1 MPFTLRI
8 LRRSAERT
16 KLTLETAIAEG
27 IVSRVRRTPTIV
39 TLRAPW
45 ADQATPG
52 DWFAVPAGRVAFR
65 VLEVLRTRIVCARY
79 SRADLPAGVKPLQ
92 WPEVQPHRAPP
103 PRSRVNRRDHLQR
116 LLRSGV
122 ITERQFAAAVR
133 LRDTIERALP
143 SLPTASLTTT
153 RSSHVI
159 GAAPVHDGHL
169 HARRSV
175 ERAIAA
181 IGPDKA
187 SALHSVVINN
197 QSIARYAAQVRVREV
212 TAADRLCS
220 ALSSLDAW
228 YNPPVTGPSAG

>member
-1 MPFTLRI
+1 M
-8 LRRSAERT
+8 
-16 KLTLETAIAEG
+16 
-27 IVSRVRRTPTIV
+27 RRTPTIV

-52 DWFAVPAGRVAFR
+52 EWFAAPAGRVAFS
-65 VLEVLRTRIVCARY
+65 VLKILRPRIVCARY
-79 SRADLPAGVKPLQ
+79 SRAELPAGVKPRP
-92 WPEVQPHRAPP
+92 WPEVQPNQAPP
-103 PRSRVNRRDHLQR
+103 PPSRVHRRDHLQR

-133 LRDTIERALP
+133 FRDTIERASP
-143 SLPTASLTTT
+143 SLPTVSLTTP

-159 GAAPVHDGHL
+159 GAVPVHDGHL
-169 HARRSV
+169 RARRSV
-175 ERAIAA
+175 ESALAA
-181 IGPDKA
+181 IGPDHA

-197 QSIARYAAQVRVREV
+197 QSIARYAAQVQVREV

-228 YNPPVTGPSAG
+228 YNPPVTGPWAEVESV